1 MSESINSGKIK
12 VEQVTGEIT
21 ALLKK
26 KFPNSVLDFHSHR
39 LDETVV
45 IERGSLEKVCR
56 FLRDDSRCSF
66 EIMIDITAV
75 DGLEI
80 NMKPRFEMVY
90 HFKSLINAIRIRV
103 KVPLEEDDCKIASI
117 SSIWKSADWYERECY
132 DMFGII
138 FEGHSDLK
146 RILMYEEFEG
156 HPLRKDY
163 PIDKQQPLMELKEIE
178 ERHKY
183 GREL

>member
-1 MSESINSGKIK
+1 MGESIKSGEMKADPK
-12 VEQVTGEIT
+12 DGKLS
-21 ALLKK
+21 ALLKQ
-26 KFPNSVLDFHSHR
+26 KFPDAVLDFHAHR
-39 LDETVV
+39 SDETIV
-45 IERGSLEKVCR
+45 IERNSLNKICL
-56 FLRDDSRCSF
+56 FLRNDSRCAF

-75 DGLEI
+75 DGLEM
-80 NMKPRFEMVY
+80 NMNPRFEMVY
-90 HFKSLINAIRIRV
+90 HFKSLTHSSRIRI
-103 KVPLEEDDCKIASI
+103 KVPLREDECSIASI
-117 SSIWKSADWYERECY
+117 SHIWKSADWYERECF

-138 FEGHSDLK
+138 FEGHPDLK

-178 ERHKY
+178 ERHTY

>member
-1 MSESINSGKIK
+1 MDKSIKSSEIKADLETGKL
-12 VEQVTGEIT
+12 T
-21 ALLKK
+21 ALLKE
-26 KFPNSVLDFHSHR
+26 KFTNSVIDFHTHR
-39 LDETVV
+39 SDETVV
-45 IERGSLEKVCR
+45 IERDSLENICR
-56 FLRDDSRCSF
+56 FLRDDSRCAF

-75 DGLEI
+75 DRLEI
-80 NMKPRFEMVY
+80 NMKPRFEVVY
-90 HFKSLINAIRIRV
+90 HFKSLTHASRIRI
-103 KVPLEEDDCKIASI
+103 KVPLEEKDCKIASI
-117 SSIWKSADWYERECY
+117 SHIWESADWYERECF

-138 FEGHSDLK
+138 FEGHPDLK

-178 ERHKY
+178 ERHTY